1 MTSNLPPAAERMA
14 AMLDELDRLDNTFG
28 SDVSQW
34 PAGQRE
40 RRDRLTAGIKRAN
53 IEAEAE
59 QASRQKHSTNEILE
73 GIRSG
78 KYGTENGFG
87 APHDLPDAT
96 RQADPWRGL
105 DGNILR
111 TETGT
116 GLVTRAHDV
125 VSYTPGLS
133 DVARGMLAD
142 AIDSD
147 QGPTF
152 AAFVVARSAPAYESG
167 FRKVL
172 ANPERA
178 MFTMTPQELAAFS
191 AVESIRASLTTNVGT
206 GGYAIPLALD
216 PNLSAIVNTGVANPF
231 RAVSDVQ
238 TTISS
243 PARALASTGI
253 TAEWAAEGAVMAD
266 ASPAFT
272 KVDIPLYK
280 LDAFVSATFE
290 VLGDAGASIGSALP
304 VLLADARDR
313 AEGSAYA
320 TGNGTTQPKGLV
332 TALAAANAFTT
343 ATTRGS
349 FTSASFVDIFAAW
362 AAVPPRARQSRRVA
376 WFGNVTAWNVVRQ
389 MGSTAPA
396 GLFTVDFTQ
405 GQVPRLL
412 GAGAYEASAMSSSFA
427 SGSYVMVA
435 QDMAKFAIRDHIA
448 GPALEYVPIL
458 FDQATGRPNG
468 TRGWVFWERTGS
480 DLLDTTQGT
489 LLKA

>member
-1 MTSNLPPAAERMA
+1 MSTNLPPAAERMA

-53 IEAEAE
+53 IEADAEA
-59 QASRQKHSTNEILE
+59 HSHDAKVAA
-73 GIRSG
+73 IRAAEADPS
-78 KYGTENGFG
+78 KRENGF
-87 APHDLPDAT
+87 ASYEQPQT
-96 RQADPWRGL
+96 RANPWRGL
-105 DGNILR
+105 DGDILR

-116 GLVTRAHDV
+116 GLVSRAHDV
-125 VSYTPGLS
+125 LSYTPGLS
-133 DVARGMLAD
+133 DAARGMLAD
-142 AIDSD
+142 SIDSNE
-147 QGPTF
+147 GPTF
-152 AAFVVARSAPAYESG
+152 AAFIVARSNPAYESG
-167 FRKVL
+167 FAKVL

-178 MFTMTPQELAAFS
+178 AFTMTPQELAAFS

-216 PNLSAIVNTGVANPF
+216 PNLSAIVNTGVANPY
-231 RAVSDVQ
+231 RAVADVQ

-272 KVDIPLYK
+272 KVDIPLFK
-280 LDAFVSATFE
+280 LDAFVSASFE
-290 VLGDAGASIGSALP
+290 ILGDAGTTIGSALP

-313 AEGSAYA
+313 AEGTAFA

-332 TALAAANAFTT
+332 TALANASAFTT

-349 FTSASFVDIFAAW
+349 FTSVSYVDVFATW
-362 AAVPPRARQSRRVA
+362 AALPPRARQSSRVA
-376 WFGNVTAWNVVRQ
+376 WLGNVTAWNVVRQ
-389 MGSTAPA
+389 MGGTAPA
-396 GLFTVDFTQ
+396 GLFTVDLTA
-405 GQVPRLL
+405 GQVPQLL
-412 GAGAYEASAMSSSFA
+412 GARAFESSAMSSSFA
-427 SGSYVMVA
+427 SGSYILVA
-435 QDMAKFAIRDHIA
+435 QDMAKYAIRDHIS
-448 GPALEYVPIL
+448 GPVLEYVPVL

-468 TRGWVFWERTGS
+468 TRGWIYWARTGA
-480 DLLDTTQGT
+480 DLLDTTQGMI
-489 LLKA
+489 LKG